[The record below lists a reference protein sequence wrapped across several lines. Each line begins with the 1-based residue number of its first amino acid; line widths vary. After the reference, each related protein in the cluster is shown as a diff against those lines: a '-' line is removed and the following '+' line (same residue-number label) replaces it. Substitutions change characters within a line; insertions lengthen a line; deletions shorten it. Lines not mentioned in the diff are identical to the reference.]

1 MKEYKFQNLSQQN
14 YHSCVPLS
22 QSIGFKQQGQL
33 NDLIVLC
40 VTMCYNVTFLS
51 SLTSAMSWVRSLLGV
66 RRSGGMII
74 SRPSYAIPMVISS

>member
-22 QSIGFKQQGQL
+22 HSIGFKQQGQL

-40 VTMCYNVTFLS
+40 VVVTFLS